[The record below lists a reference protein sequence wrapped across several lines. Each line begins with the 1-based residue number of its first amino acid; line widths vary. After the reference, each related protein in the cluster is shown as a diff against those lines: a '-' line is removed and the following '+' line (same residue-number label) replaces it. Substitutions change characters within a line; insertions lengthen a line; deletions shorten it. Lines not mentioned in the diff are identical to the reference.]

1 MSLLNPS
8 KGWRSSSS
16 RLLALYSTLFVAWS
30 CILMGVLYYEVSGYL
45 SNLSRHSLLQRQH
58 LFQRFE
64 GEQLVEA
71 LTTSMTFDM
80 KGVDA
85 YGLFDEQ
92 FRPLSGPILQV
103 PPLLPLDGRIHA
115 LEHCIESSDPT
126 LPQDSCDAVATR
138 AADGRWLILVRENGS
153 LFGVTRI
160 ILHAL
165 LWALSLTIIPG
176 VAGWHL
182 LRRRPLQRIRGI
194 QASAEAIVAGDLARR
209 LPLSNRRD
217 ELDMLAAIVNA
228 MLDRIEKLMNEVK
241 GVCDNIAHDLRTP
254 LTRLRAQLYRIKQQA
269 DAGSPHALQLDEV
282 ISETDTLMARFRGLL
297 RISELEDHQR
307 RSGFLSLDPLPLLRE
322 LHDFYLPLAEEG
334 QMQLLLQ
341 VPESLPWITGD
352 RALLFEAL
360 ANLLSNSIKF
370 TPPGGEVILRAVNDG
385 GSTRIE
391 VLDSGPGIPA
401 SEQAA
406 VFQRFYRVDESDQQG
421 GFGLGL
427 SIVAAIV
434 NLHGFK
440 LEVGTSER
448 GGARLMLECRQ
459 QLMPQA

>member
-16 RLLALYSTLFVAWS
+16 RFLALYSSLFVAWS

-45 SNLSRHSLLQRQH
+45 GDLSRHSLMQRQH
-58 LFQRFE
+58 LFQRFD
-64 GEQLVEA
+64 GEELVEA

-92 FRPLSGPILQV
+92 FRPLSGPIRTI
-103 PPLLPLDGRIHA
+103 PPDLPLDGKIHA
-115 LEHCIESSDPT
+115 LVNCVNSDDPK
-126 LPQDSCDAVATR
+126 LPKDSCDAVATHTE
-138 AADGRWLILVRENGS
+138 DGRWLVLVRANGS

-160 ILHAL
+160 IWHAL

-176 VAGWHL
+176 AAGWHL
-182 LRRRPLQRIRGI
+182 LRRRPLRRIRGI
-194 QASAEAIVAGDLARR
+194 QASAEAIVAGDLTHR

-254 LTRLRAQLYRIKQQA
+254 LTRLRAQLYRIKQEA
-269 DAGSPHALQLDEV
+269 EAESDYAVKLDDAIA
-282 ISETDTLMARFRGLL
+282 ETDTLMARFRGLL

-307 RSGFLSLDPLPLLRE
+307 RSGFLVMDPLPLLRE

-334 QMQLLLQ
+334 ELQLKLET
-341 VPESLPWITGD
+341 PESLPWITGD

-370 TPPGGEVILRAVNDG
+370 SPPGGEVILRGVNDA

-391 VLDSGPGIPA
+391 VHDSGPGIPA
-401 SEQAA
+401 AERDA

-427 SIVAAIV
+427 SIVAAII

-440 LEVGTSER
+440 LEVGSSEQ
-448 GGARLMLECRQ
+448 GGARLTLECRQ
-459 QLMPQA
+459 QLMPEA

>member
-30 CILMGVLYYEVSGYL
+30 CILMGVLYYEVSTYL
-45 SNLSRHSLLQRQH
+45 DSLAKHSLMQRQH
-58 LFQRFE
+58 LFARFE
-64 GEQLVEA
+64 GDQLVEA

-80 KGVDA
+80 RAIDA

-92 FRPLSGPILQV
+92 RRPLSGPIRQI
-103 PPLLPLDGRIHA
+103 PDDLPLDGKIHE
-115 LEHCIESSDPT
+115 LKNCIDSDDPS
-126 LPQDSCDAVATR
+126 LPRDSCDAVATHTR
-138 AADGRWLILVRENGS
+138 DGRWLVLVRDNGS
-153 LFGVTRI
+153 LFAVTRI

-165 LWALSLTIIPG
+165 LWGISLTIIPG
-176 VAGWHL
+176 AAGWHL
-182 LRRRPLQRIRGI
+182 LRRRPLRRIRQI
-194 QASAEAIVAGDLARR
+194 QASAEAIVAGDLTRR
-209 LPLSNRRD
+209 LPLSDRRD

-228 MLDRIEKLMNEVK
+228 MLERIERLMHEVK

-254 LTRLRAQLYRIKQQA
+254 LTRLRAQLYRLQQQA
-269 DAGSPHALQLDEV
+269 EEGSPQALQMDQLLAEA
-282 ISETDTLMARFRGLL
+282 DTLMARFRGLL
-297 RISELEDHQR
+297 RISELEDQQR
-307 RSGFLSLDPLPLLRE
+307 RSGFLVLDPLPLLHE

-334 QMQLLLQ
+334 QLTLVLD
-341 VPESLPWITGD
+341 VPASLPSLTGD

-370 TPPGGEVILRAVNDG
+370 TPPGGEVILRGIDDDG
-385 GSTRIE
+385 SPRLE

-401 SEQAA
+401 AERAA
-406 VFQRFYRVDESDQQG
+406 VFRRFYRVDENNAQG

-434 NLHGFK
+434 SLHGFK
-440 LEVGTSER
+440 LEVGSSER
-448 GGARLMLECRQ
+448 GGARLSLDCRPS
-459 QLMPQA
+459 LIADN

>member
-45 SNLSRHSLLQRQH
+45 STLSRHSLMQRQH

-64 GEQLVEA
+64 GEQLEEA
-71 LTTSMTFDM
+71 LSTSLAFDM

-85 YGLFDEQ
+85 YGLFDAHY
-92 FRPLSGPILQV
+92 RPLSGPVRII
-103 PPLLPLDGRIHA
+103 PPDLPLDGQIHA
-115 LEHCIESSDPT
+115 LTKCFDSDDPK
-126 LPQDSCDAVATR
+126 LPPNSCDAVATQTR
-138 AADGRWLILVRENGS
+138 DGHWLILVRENGS

-160 ILHAL
+160 ILQAL
-165 LWALSLTIIPG
+165 LWAISLTIIPG

-182 LRRRPLQRIRGI
+182 LRRRPLRRIREI
-194 QASAEAIVAGDLARR
+194 QSSAEAIVAGDLTHR

-269 DAGSPHALQLDEV
+269 DEGSPHALQLDEV

-307 RSGFLSLDPLPLLRE
+307 RSGFRLLDPLPLLRE

-334 QMQLLLQ
+334 EMQLLLQ
-341 VPESLPWITGD
+341 TPESLPWITGD

-370 TPPGGEVILRAVNDG
+370 TPPKGSVILRAVNDT

-391 VLDSGPGIPA
+391 VLDSGPGIPEA
-401 SEQAA
+401 ERNC
-406 VFQRFYRVDESDQQG
+406 VFQRFYRVDESNQHG

-427 SIVAAIV
+427 SIVAAII

-440 LEVGTSER
+440 LEVGTSEL
-448 GGARLMLECRQ
+448 GGARLVLECRQ
-459 QLMPQA
+459 QLIPQG